1 MKAIVQDKY
10 GPPHVLHMGE
20 VDKPVPKDDE
30 VLVQVQAA
38 AIHVGDWMLMMGT
51 PYIMRLGAGLRKPR
65 KSVPGFDVS
74 GRVEAVGKNVKDFR
88 PGDEVFGDCK
98 GSCAEYVSVAEG
110 KLVLKPGDLS
120 FEQAA
125 AIPVS
130 GVTALRGIR
139 DAGKVNPGQKVLIN
153 GASGGVGTFAV
164 QIAKSLGAEVTG
176 VCSTGNIELV
186 RSLGADHV
194 VDYTQEDFT
203 LGDKR
208 YDLILDNT
216 ANHSL
221 AECRRSLTPTGTLL
235 PNSARSDGRWFGA
248 FGRMAKAMVISLFVR
263 QQGRP
268 FVAPVKKKDLV
279 DLVELVEAGK
289 VTPVIDRTY
298 PLNETAAAMAYIG
311 QGHASGKTVIT
322 P

>member
-10 GPPHVLHMGE
+10 GPSDVLHVGDI
-20 VDKPVPKDDE
+20 DKPVPKDDE
-30 VLVQVQAA
+30 VLVRVQAA
-38 AIHVGDWMLMMGT
+38 GIHIGDWMLMMGT
-51 PYIMRLGAGLRKPR
+51 PYIMRIGAGLRKPR

-74 GRVEAVGKNVKDFR
+74 GTVEAVGKNVNGFER
-88 PGDEVFGDCK
+88 GDEVFGDCN
-98 GSCAEYVSVAEG
+98 GSCAEYVSVAEK
-110 KLVLKPGDLS
+110 KLVLKPEELS

-125 AIPVS
+125 AVPVS

-139 DAGKVNPGQKVLIN
+139 DAGKVKPGQKILIN
-153 GASGGVGTFAV
+153 GASGGVGTLAV

-176 VCSTGNIELV
+176 VCSTGNVEMV

-194 VDYTQEDFT
+194 IDYTKGDFT
-203 LGDKR
+203 QGDER
-208 YDLILDNT
+208 YDLILDNV

-221 AECRRSLTPTGTLL
+221 ADCRRALTPTGTLL
-235 PNSARSDGRWFGA
+235 PNSGRSDGRWFGA
-248 FGRMAKAMVISLFVR
+248 FGRMVKAMLVSPFVR

-289 VTPVIDRTY
+289 LTPVIDRTY
-298 PLNETAAAMAYIG
+298 PLSETAAAMAYVG
-311 QGHASGKTVIT
+311 RGHVSGKTVIT
-322 P
+322 L